1 MRDLLLVLAPLRD
14 FKHTSRVLKVKTNT
28 FLIVQLVST
37 WYCSTRREKNIWSI
51 FEIISTMSS
60 KCHKETLKLISESEI
75 PLDGKSK
82 SCFRNQSKYM
92 HKENIWGIIS

>member
-1 MRDLLLVLAPLRD
+1 M
-14 FKHTSRVLKVKTNT
+14 
-28 FLIVQLVST
+28 QLVST

-92 HKENIWGIIS
+92 HKENIGGGGIIS

>member
-1 MRDLLLVLAPLRD
+1 
-14 FKHTSRVLKVKTNT
+14 
-28 FLIVQLVST
+28 
-37 WYCSTRREKNIWSI
+37 
-51 FEIISTMSS
+51 MSS

-92 HKENIWGIIS
+92 HKENIGGDNFIIGNLCLGKPKEIMA